1 MRILTSRAIELFAL
15 IMDRAQNG
23 GQAMHNNLNSA
34 SLVIALTAGGVY
46 HFAVLTAIAAV
57 LA

>member
-1 MRILTSRAIELFAL
+1 
-15 IMDRAQNG
+15 MD
-23 GQAMHNNLNSA
+23 NNLNGA
-34 SLVIALTAGGVY
+34 SLVIAPTAGGIY

>member
-1 MRILTSRAIELFAL
+1 
-15 IMDRAQNG
+15 MD
-23 GQAMHNNLNSA
+23 NNLNSA
-34 SLVIALTAGGVY
+34 SLVIAPTAGGIY

>member
-1 MRILTSRAIELFAL
+1 
-15 IMDRAQNG
+15 MD
-23 GQAMHNNLNSA
+23 NNLNSTL
-34 SLVIALTAGGVY
+34 LVIALAAGGVY

>member
-1 MRILTSRAIELFAL
+1 M
-15 IMDRAQNG
+15 Q
-23 GQAMHNNLNSA
+23 NNLNSA
-34 SLVIALTAGGVY
+34 LLVIALTAGGVY